1 MSIPGHTTPRRS
13 FLGRLAS
20 ATAAFGLGTLPSTA
34 RADTTNERDVRAASD
49 DEPWMTRLTGS
60 QRIIIHAHEPTAGLA
75 LRWAQTFLDT
85 QKNSYARSDRDCSVV
100 VGLNGKSVGLVF
112 NDAMWAKY
120 PIAQTLE
127 MSGTRNPAGPT
138 GTNAIAQLLARGV
151 IILACQNSLRAAGQR
166 FLPEPQRNDASARSA
181 FGTEVTANLLPGVE
195 IVPAMIVTLQM
206 AQDRGCRYVYA
217 GG

>member
-1 MSIPGHTTPRRS
+1 MAPHDRTARRS
-13 FLGRLAS
+13 FLGRLA
-20 ATAAFGLGTLPSTA
+20 AAIAAFGLGTMPRRALADSGSPSL
-34 RADTTNERDVRAASD
+34 D
-49 DEPWMTRLTGS
+49 DEPWMARLTGT

-85 QKNSYARSDRDCSVV
+85 QKASYGHSDKDSSVV
-100 VGLNGKSVGLVF
+100 VGLNGKSVGLLF

-127 MSGTRNPAGPT
+127 MTGTRNPAGP
-138 GTNAIAQLLARGV
+138 GGSNAVAQLIARGV
-151 IILACQNSLRAAGQR
+151 IILVCQNSLRASGQR
-166 FLPEPQRNDASARSA
+166 FLPEPQRNEAAARTA
-181 FGTEVTANLLPGVE
+181 FGAEVTANLLPGVE

>member
-1 MSIPGHTTPRRS
+1 MTLDRTPTTARRS
-13 FLGRLAS
+13 FLARVAA
-20 ATAAFGLGTLPSTA
+20 ATAALGVGALPS
-34 RADTTNERDVRAASD
+34 AAHASAGEAAVSID
-49 DEPWMTRLTGS
+49 DEPWMKRITGT
-60 QRIIIHAHEPTAGLA
+60 QRVIIHAHEPTAGLA

-85 QKNSYARSDRDCSVV
+85 QKASYGRADADSSVV
-100 VGLNGKSVGLVF
+100 VGLNGKSVGLLF

-127 MSGTRNPAGPT
+127 MSGARNPAGPT
-138 GTNAIAQLLARGV
+138 GTNAIAQLLSRGV
-151 IILACQNSLRAAGQR
+151 IILLCRNSLRASGQR
-166 FLPEPQRNDASARSA
+166 FLPEPQRSDAAARTA
-181 FGTEVTANLLPGVE
+181 FGDEVTANLLPGAD

>member
-1 MSIPGHTTPRRS
+1 MSSSRHLTPRRS
-13 FLGRLAS
+13 FLSRLAS
-20 ATAAFGLGTLPSTA
+20 ATAAFGLGTLPHTA
-34 RADTTNERDVRAASD
+34 HADTIGDAATMAAD

-85 QKNSYARSDRDCSVV
+85 QKGSYARSDRDCSVV

-138 GTNAIAQLLARGV
+138 GSNAIAQLVARGV

-166 FLPEPQRNDASARSA
+166 FLPEPQRNDAAARSA
-181 FGTEVTANLLPGVE
+181 FGAEVTANLLPGVE

>member
-1 MSIPGHTTPRRS
+1 MAASHTTARRS
-13 FLGRLAS
+13 FVGRLAA
-20 ATAAFGLGTLPSTA
+20 ATAAFGLGALPRQA
-34 RADTTNERDVRAASD
+34 HADALPAAAD
-49 DEPWMTRLTGS
+49 DEPWMSRLTGT
-60 QRIIIHAHEPTAGLA
+60 QRIIIHAHEPTAGLS

-85 QKNSYARSDRDCSVV
+85 QKSSYGRTDKDSTVI

-120 PIAQTLE
+120 PIAETLG
-127 MSGTRNPAGPT
+127 MTGARNPAGPA
-138 GTNAIAQLLARGV
+138 GSNAVAQLIARGV
-151 IILACQNSLRAAGQR
+151 IILVCQNSLRAAGQR
-166 FLPEPQRNDASARSA
+166 FLPEPQRNDAAARTA
-181 FGTEVTANLLPGVE
+181 FGAEVTANLLPGAE